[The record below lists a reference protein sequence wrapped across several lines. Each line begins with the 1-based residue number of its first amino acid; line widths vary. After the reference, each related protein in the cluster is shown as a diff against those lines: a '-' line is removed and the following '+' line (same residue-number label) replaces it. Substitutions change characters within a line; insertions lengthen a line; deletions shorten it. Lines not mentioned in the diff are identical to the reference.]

1 MRDTYTV
8 RQTAQL
14 KLFADLAGEHWQQ
27 GKLVDKGA
35 TAFTSSQTEH
45 GGQRSTIDGRTRRH
59 SSSHARRV
67 LVSPASPRR
76 SGHHERA
83 AS

>member
-14 KLFADLAGEHWQQ
+14 KLFADLAAEPWQQ

-45 GGQRSTIDGRTRRH
+45 GKSRPSTGRTRRQ

-67 LVSPASPRR
+67 LVSPASP
-76 SGHHERA
+76 G
-83 AS
+83 